1 MTADL
6 AAACPICS
14 AAPRSPCIGPMGA
27 AVSTHITRPLDAKRD
42 TEPCPP
48 PDAEEWLR
56 EELGRRVDGDFITSL
71 DPYGD
76 YLEVSHGDGYYARVS
91 GKELAARTLSPGTLS
106 CSSCKRYWTRDSW
119 MQRCQLGAAWPPRC
133 LSCYQTPTASDCAPS
148 PAASAPDAV
157 SSALAPTRGDS
168 GRPVCACGQTIW
180 AELPCFTET
189 VAERRMCADC
199 IGMTK
204 VWPEPAPLDARIAE
218 TREPDAVQCAWSSP
232 SSEGESW

>member
-1 MTADL
+1 MTGDL
-6 AAACPICS
+6 AASCPICS
-14 AAPRSPCIGPMGA
+14 AAPGSPCRDTTGRAIRTH
-27 AVSTHITRPLDAKRD
+27 VSRPLEAKRD
-42 TEPCPP
+42 TEPGT
-48 PDAEEWLR
+48 DANEWLR
-56 EELGRRVDGDFITSL
+56 EELERRGVLDFTATP
-71 DPYGD
+71 DPYCD
-76 YLEVSHGDGYYARVS
+76 YLDVKHGGEPYYARIS
-91 GKELAARTLSPGTLS
+91 GKELAARELSPGTLS